1 MNILDGFILGIV
13 EGITEFLPI
22 SSTGHLIL
30 ADKLLD
36 LPQTEFLKSFEVI
49 IQLGAI
55 TAVVFIYFN
64 LFFKIKDLKKIIIG
78 TIPAAIIGLGAYE
91 IIKNNLLGSEDI
103 VVWAMFIGGLLLVLF
118 EIFYKGPDKE
128 KEEIYEISYRQAFF
142 IGLFQ
147 VLAIIPGVSRS
158 ASTIIGGLLLGIPR
172 KTVVEFS
179 FLLAVPAILGASA
192 VDIYHN
198 PSVFSDGN
206 LLILLVGFLTAF
218 VVAIISIKFLLRYI
232 RNHNFIPFGIY
243 RVILALIFFFLVI

>member
-1 MNILDGFILGIV
+1 MTIFDSIILGII
-13 EGITEFLPI
+13 EGVTEFLPI

-30 ADKLLD
+30 ADKILG
-36 LPQTEFLKSFEVI
+36 LPQTEFLKSFEIV

-55 TAVVFIYFN
+55 AAVFVIFYK
-64 LFFKIKDLKKIIIG
+64 LFFNAKDLKKIIIG
-78 TIPAAIIGLGAYE
+78 TIPTAVIGLGAYS
-91 IIKNNLLGSEDI
+91 IIKNNLLGSEI
-103 VVWAMFIGGLLLVLF
+103 VVIWAMLIGGLLLVLF
-118 EIFYKGPDKE
+118 ELIYKGPDTKH
-128 KEEIYEISYRQAFF
+128 EEVYEITYLQAFY

-172 KTVVEFS
+172 TTVVQFS
-179 FLLAVPAILGASA
+179 FLLAVPAILGASV

-206 LLILLVGFLTAF
+206 AIILIVGFLTAF
-218 VVAIISIKFLLRYI
+218 IVAIISIKFLLRYI

-243 RVILALIFFFLVI
+243 RIVLALVFFFIIL